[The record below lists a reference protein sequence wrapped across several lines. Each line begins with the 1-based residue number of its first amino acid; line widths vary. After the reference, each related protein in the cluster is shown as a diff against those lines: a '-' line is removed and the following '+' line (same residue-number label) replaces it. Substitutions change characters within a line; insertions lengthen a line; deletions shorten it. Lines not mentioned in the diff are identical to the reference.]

1 MHADQDVAILR
12 LLVLVDGDLR
22 TLDAAWGDRW
32 ASYQARRMML
42 RGLCGSCRKGHLWPT
57 GAGWS
62 MIHYDDKLTPE
73 PEVEHAQ
80 A

>member
-1 MHADQDVAILR
+1 MNADAVAILR

-32 ASYQARRMML
+32 ASRQVRRMMVS
-42 RGLCGSCRKGHLWPT
+42 GLCGGCRKGHAWPT

-73 PEVEHAQ
+73 PEVEHAE